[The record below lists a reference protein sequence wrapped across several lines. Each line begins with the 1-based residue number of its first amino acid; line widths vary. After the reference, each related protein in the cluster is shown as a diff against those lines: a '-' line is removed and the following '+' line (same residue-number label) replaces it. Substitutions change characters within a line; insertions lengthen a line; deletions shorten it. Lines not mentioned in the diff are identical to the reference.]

1 MVVSVLCCTLSF
13 LLMQS
18 QNTLS
23 FNFIDLPSRYTNRR
37 KGARVI
43 KMKHH
48 WNTCIFGRGG
58 YTDCAEGLGGRSYI
72 SYDRNNM
79 EGEWDVWEVLLGDLI
94 YIAFYLFEAFLVVL
108 SHSCFRTSIPS
119 NSPSPDS
126 GEKQRS
132 SITTYTKG
140 RGKAR
145 PG

>member
-1 MVVSVLCCTLSF
+1 MRC
-13 LLMQS
+13 
-18 QNTLS
+18 
-23 FNFIDLPSRYTNRR
+23 
-37 KGARVI
+37 
-43 KMKHH
+43 
-48 WNTCIFGRGG
+48 
-58 YTDCAEGLGGRSYI
+58 LGGFT
-72 SYDRNNM
+72 
-79 EGEWDVWEVLLGDLI
+79 WELKLI
-94 YIAFYLFEAFLVVL
+94 YVAFYLFEAFLVVL

>member
-1 MVVSVLCCTLSF
+1 MIREKKWDGVKF
-13 LLMQS
+13 LGWSGGLFHNSYFGQS
-18 QNTLS
+18 
-23 FNFIDLPSRYTNRR
+23 
-37 KGARVI
+37 
-43 KMKHH
+43 
-48 WNTCIFGRGG
+48 
-58 YTDCAEGLGGRSYI
+58 
-72 SYDRNNM
+72 
-79 EGEWDVWEVLLGDLI
+79 
-94 YIAFYLFEAFLVVL
+94 YLFEAFLVVL